1 MKTLLILLIVMTV
14 GFSSQAKSLSFLRVK
29 SHAVKAYLLEHHPH
43 ARAIHQK
50 QISDSLYHVY
60 FIDNGREFFMDITA
74 SGEALFEE
82 KEMMYLEV
90 PLFLQD
96 YLNGET
102 QYEYGVKVETND
114 GKVFYF
120 MEIQEINGLAEYV
133 FDAKGKLLLRSL
145 I

>member
-1 MKTLLILLIVMTV
+1 MKTLLIVLIAVSI
-14 GFSSQAKSLSFLRVK
+14 GYSSQAKSLSFLVK
-29 SHAVKAYLLEHHPH
+29 SLPVRTYLLKHHPH
-43 ARAIHQK
+43 AKSIHQRK
-50 QISDSLYHVY
+50 VSDSLYHVY
-60 FIDNGREFFMDITA
+60 FIDNNREFFIDITS

-90 PLFLQD
+90 PLFLQE
-96 YLNGET
+96 YLNGEK

-133 FDAKGKLLLRSL
+133 FDENGKMLMRDL

>member
-1 MKTLLILLIVMTV
+1 MKSLLVLLIVMTV

-50 QISDSLYHVY
+50 KISDSLYHVY
-60 FIDNGREFFMDITA
+60 FIEHGREVFVDITSA
-74 SGEALFEE
+74 GEALFEE

-90 PLFLQD
+90 PLFLQE
-96 YLNGET
+96 YLNGEK
-102 QYEYGVKVETND
+102 QYDYGVKVETQD

-120 MEIQEINGLAEYV
+120 MEIYEIGGLVEYV
-133 FDAKGKLLLRSL
+133 FDANGKMLMRHL

>member
-1 MKTLLILLIVMTV
+1 MKSLLVLLIVMTL

-60 FIDNGREFFMDITA
+60 FIDHDREFFVDITS
-74 SGEALFEE
+74 SGEALFVE
-82 KEMMYLEV
+82 KEMMYREV

-96 YLNGET
+96 YLNGEK
-102 QYEYGVKVETND
+102 QYEYGVKVKTND
-114 GKVFYF
+114 GRVFYF
-120 MEIQEINGLAEYV
+120 MEIQEFSGMAEYV
-133 FDAKGKLLLRSL
+133 FDEKGELLMRNL